1 MAERVQKIL
10 AQWGIAS
17 RRRAEEMIVAGRVRR
32 NGKIVQL
39 GEKADPEKDHLEI
52 DGKKIEPANRPK
64 RLYILVNKP
73 IGVVSTCKDP
83 QNRPTVIDLL
93 PDSLA
98 GETGLHPVGR
108 LDINTTGALLLT
120 NDGQL
125 TLTLT
130 HPRYHLPKTYR
141 VWLDGA
147 IDRLALQRWRE
158 GILLEGKKTLPAQV
172 EILKQTDQKTL
183 LEVILVEGR
192 NRQIRCVAEEL
203 GYHVLKL
210 HRSAIGRIQLN
221 SGNNSPLP
229 LGDYRFLTLDE
240 LKYLKNQIN

>member
-17 RRRAEEMIVAGRVRR
+17 RRRAEEMIVARRVRR

-52 DGKKIEPANRPK
+52 DGKKIEPANRPQ

-98 GETGLHPVGR
+98 SETELHPVGR

-120 NDGQL
+120 
-125 TLTLT
+125 
-130 HPRYHLPKTYR
+130 
-141 VWLDGA
+141 
-147 IDRLALQRWRE
+147 
-158 GILLEGKKTLPAQV
+158 
-172 EILKQTDQKTL
+172 
-183 LEVILVEGR
+183 
-192 NRQIRCVAEEL
+192 
-203 GYHVLKL
+203 
-210 HRSAIGRIQLN
+210 
-221 SGNNSPLP
+221 
-229 LGDYRFLTLDE
+229 
-240 LKYLKNQIN
+240 